1 LHESDI
7 SPPRDKDSLA
17 VHVGEPTIS
26 TDTVDLTDEDSIA
39 ALGDHLASIDQVV
52 STASAR
58 ARLWHAVPLLP
69 FDQRSLAPPI
79 GGISQW

>member
-17 VHVGEPTIS
+17 AYVGEPTIR

-39 ALGDHLASIDQVV
+39 ALGDRLASIDQVV
-52 STASAR
+52 STASAGPALAPR
-58 ARLWHAVPLLP
+58 PLLP

-79 GGISQW
+79 GGVSQW